1 MRQHPRPTYGK
12 ARGQWP
18 PQLDKGDS
26 SAQFHGQMESA
37 RRLSLT
43 VEFSAPLRCV
53 WQRVS
58 LAREIFFMQG
68 MKNGTECTL
77 SRENETLPGAK
88 PDSERNRYDPCTT
101 ERRRP
106 RRPPKRAGREKG
118 GAKNTDLPFRRPAW
132 YIYMV
137 VQGSRTR
144 RARPLQLCPTQCNS
158 PGSRRGGTVFPPR
171 LQPTFSWA
179 YPQWRTFVP
188 AAKAASVHSCAHS
201 AVRVGFPTPFLLGRH
216 LAVFRPLRYPPHS
229 ILGHDSLSGPVS
241 PQSHS
246 YHTRFPRKSQRSAP
260 CKTAVYC
267 RTAKNRRSGA
277 ESPCFAG
284 KKDV

>member
-1 MRQHPRPTYGK
+1 MPSRFRQVNEVC
-12 ARGQWP
+12 
-18 PQLDKGDS
+18 L
-26 SAQFHGQMESA
+26 
-37 RRLSLT
+37 RR
-43 VEFSAPLRCV
+43 R
-53 WQRVS
+53 
-58 LAREIFFMQG
+58 
-68 MKNGTECTL
+68 K
-77 SRENETLPGAK
+77 SRYTPGAK
-88 PDSERNRYDPCTT
+88 T
-101 ERRRP
+101 
-106 RRPPKRAGREKG
+106 AGPSPEKG
-118 GAKNTDLPFRRPAW
+118 DTGGAWILSAPNEENA
-132 YIYMV
+132 
-137 VQGSRTR
+137 R
-144 RARPLQLCPTQCNS
+144 RAECPPPCNS
-158 PGSRRGGTVFPPR
+158 PASRPGASAPR
-171 LQPTFSWA
+171 LHPTFSGGFS
-179 YPQWRTFVP
+179 QWRTFVP

-260 CKTAVYC
+260 CKTALYC

>member
-1 MRQHPRPTYGK
+1 MHFPPVKYLCPAVSGKSTKCAPGHSHKTGATSAAKPPVSPRDHRRRMLSP
-12 ARGQWP
+12 AHNEENAAA
-18 PQLDKGDS
+18 LLS
-26 SAQFHGQMESA
+26 SAVQFSCLAPWSRWLLVCILPSQGTA
-37 RRLSLT
+37 PNGGLS
-43 VEFSAPLRCV
+43 
-53 WQRVS
+53 
-58 LAREIFFMQG
+58 
-68 MKNGTECTL
+68 
-77 SRENETLPGAK
+77 SR
-88 PDSERNRYDPCTT
+88 
-101 ERRRP
+101 
-106 RRPPKRAGREKG
+106 
-118 GAKNTDLPFRRPAW
+118 
-132 YIYMV
+132 
-137 VQGSRTR
+137 
-144 RARPLQLCPTQCNS
+144 
-158 PGSRRGGTVFPPR
+158 
-171 LQPTFSWA
+171 
-179 YPQWRTFVP
+179 

-260 CKTAVYC
+260 CKTALYC